1 MRSIQEL
8 ITSKKQLVM
17 KGEKLLDEIKK
28 AGGKMTQEQ
37 ENQFNEY
44 IAEIERINE
53 TIDNELSKI
62 KTSEPIRNIPG
73 EYMKEF
79 DGQNAFTGNKAPTA
93 KRAISKSFRGMFY
106 GSESVNLSNNGFSSM
121 EEFLRT
127 LHSGRADQRLLNSS
141 MVEGI
146 PEFGGY
152 SVPEEYGAFLM
163 DKSLESEII
172 RPRAT
177 VWAMGSETKK
187 VPAFDGAD
195 RTNNL
200 FGGISGEWLEEGQTG
215 TRKTAKLRLIQLK
228 AKKLACFSQ
237 ASNELIA
244 DGMSFEEML
253 AGALIK
259 GLGWYMDYAFINGT
273 GEGQPLGILN
283 DPALITVAK
292 DTEQPAATITYN
304 NVVNMFPRLAPSCFG
319 NAVWLANPSIIPQ
332 LLTMTITIGTG
343 GAQIPVFKEENSRF
357 TLLGKEIIFTEKCPA
372 LGTKG
377 DIILCDLSQYAIGMR
392 KEISLDRSNA
402 PGWMEDMTDY
412 RVIVRVD
419 GQGTWDKPVTPK
431 NGTTLSWCVALENR

>member
-1 MRSIQEL
+1 MRTIAEMVD
-8 ITSKKQLVM
+8 TKKQLVKKAEAILNEIENGGGSM
-17 KGEKLLDEIKK
+17 TKEQKKQFDQYTEEIKH
-28 AGGKMTQEQ
+28 
-37 ENQFNEY
+37 
-44 IAEIERINE
+44 IND
-53 TIDNELSKI
+53 TIDEEVLSLPVNQPI
-62 KTSEPIRNIPG
+62 LHRPYNPMACVEEPKVPV
-73 EYMKEF
+73 
-79 DGQNAFTGNKAPTA
+79 A
-93 KRAISKSFRGMFY
+93 RAVSKSFRGMFY
-106 GSESVNLSNNGFSSM
+106 GKENAKLSNSGFHSM
-121 EEFLRT
+121 DEFLKT
-127 LHSGRADQRLLNSS
+127 LHLGRADQRLLNSS

-177 VWAMGSETKK
+177 VWGMGSETKK

-200 FGGISGEWLEEGQTG
+200 FGGISGEWLEEGASG

-283 DPALITVAK
+283 DPALITVSQ
-292 DTEQPAATITYN
+292 EQNQTAGTINYT
-304 NVVNMFPRLAPSCFG
+304 NVVNMFARLAPSCFT
-319 NAVWLANPSIIPQ
+319 NAVWLANPSVIPQ

-343 GAQIPVFKEENSRF
+343 GAQIPVFKEEASRF

-372 LGTKG
+372 LGSKG
-377 DIILCDLSQYAIGMR
+377 DLILADLSQYAIGMR
-392 KEISLDRSNA
+392 KEIALDRSNV

-419 GQGTWDKPVTPK
+419 GQGTWDKPVKPK
-431 NGTTLSWCVALENR
+431 NGTTLSWAVALEAR

>member
-1 MRSIQEL
+1 MRNMAEMVN
-8 ITSKKQLVM
+8 TKKQLVA
-17 KGEKLLDEIKK
+17 KAEAILNEVDKNGGNITKEQERQFNHYTDEIK
-28 AGGKMTQEQ
+28 
-37 ENQFNEY
+37 
-44 IAEIERINE
+44 RINDS
-53 TIDNELSKI
+53 IDEELLNI
-62 KTSEPIRNIPG
+62 RTSEPILNMPQYTMARVDEI
-73 EYMKEF
+73 KS
-79 DGQNAFTGNKAPTA
+79 TLTKAA
-93 KRAISKSFRGMFY
+93 SKSFRGMFY
-106 GSESVNLSNNGFSSM
+106 GNENTKLSNNGFSSM
-121 EEFLRT
+121 DEFLKT
-127 LHSGRADQRLLNSS
+127 LHLGRADQRLLNSS
-141 MVEGI
+141 MLEGI

-177 VWAMGSETKK
+177 VWSMGSETKK

-200 FGGISGEWLEEGQTG
+200 FGGVSGEWLEEGHTG
-215 TRKTAKLRLIQLK
+215 TRKVAKLRLIQLT

-237 ASNELIA
+237 ASNELVA

-283 DPALITVAK
+283 DPALITVTKEASQ
-292 DTEQPAATITYN
+292 TVGTINYN
-304 NVVNMFPRLAPSCFG
+304 NVVNMFARLAPSCFT

-332 LLTMTITIGTG
+332 LLTMTVTIGTG
-343 GAQIPVFKEENSRF
+343 GTQIPVFREESGKF
-357 TLLGKEIIFTEKCPA
+357 SLLGKEVLFTEKCPA
-372 LGTKG
+372 LGVKG
-377 DIILCDLSQYAIGMR
+377 DLILADLSHYAIGMR
-392 KEISLDRSNA
+392 KEIALDRSNV

-419 GQGTWDKPVTPK
+419 GQGTWDKPITPK
-431 NGTTLSWCVALENR
+431 NGNTLSWCVALENR

>member
-1 MRSIQEL
+1 MRFIADMVQER
-8 ITSKKQLVM
+8 KQLV
-17 KGEKLLDEIKK
+17 EKAESILNEAEK
-28 AGGKMTQEQ
+28 AGGSLTKEQ
-37 ENQFNEY
+37 ERQFNRY
-44 IAEIERINE
+44 
-53 TIDNELSKI
+53 TDKI
-62 KTSEPIRNIPG
+62 KSINDDIDEELLNIRTSEPILNTPHKPMACMD
-73 EYMKEF
+73 EAKYPM
-79 DGQNAFTGNKAPTA
+79 ATKAV
-93 KRAISKSFRGMFY
+93 SKSFRGMFY
-106 GSESVNLSNNGFSSM
+106 GNEAVSLCNSGFHSM
-121 EEFLRT
+121 DEFLKT
-127 LHSGRADQRLLNSS
+127 LHLGRADQRLLNSS

-163 DKSLESEII
+163 DKSLETEII

-195 RTNNL
+195 RSTNL

-215 TRKTAKLRLIQLK
+215 TRKVAKLRLIQLT

-259 GLGWYMDYAFINGT
+259 GIGWYMDYAFINGT
-273 GEGQPLGILN
+273 GVGQPLGILA
-283 DPALITVAK
+283 DPALITVSKEASQ
-292 DTEQPAATITYN
+292 TAGTINYT
-304 NVVNMFPRLAPSCFG
+304 NVVNMFSRLAPSCFT
-319 NAVWLANPSIIPQ
+319 NAVWLANPSVIPQ

-343 GAQIPVFKEENSRF
+343 GAQIPVFREESGKF
-357 TLLGKEIIFTEKCPA
+357 TLLGKEVLFTEKCLA
-372 LGTKG
+372 LGAKG
-377 DIILCDLSQYAIGMR
+377 DLILADLSQYAIGMR
-392 KEISLDRSNA
+392 KEIALDRSNV

-419 GQGTWDKPVTPK
+419 GQGTWDKPITPK
-431 NGTTLSWCVALENR
+431 NGATLSWAVALEAR